1 MTNMSHPSGRQESSP
16 GIADTTIAP
25 VLCRLVF
32 YGDTTVDQPRE
43 VALERLRLLLKDTPA
58 RFQSR
63 MNRMPIVLLGSVNQM
78 IARRYQQALIRK
90 GIICRI
96 EPSHRDTT
104 TQHPNP
110 FQNDCT
116 RDPSAPSGDQ
126 PGTSF
131 SLPSPSHFG
140 PVRNRSEYI
149 RFGLGFCLNPR
160 GFIRRILSHV
170 PYRIT
175 LIIAAAV
182 GLAQALAMIPE
193 DAGDG
198 SAIMMHLLIIAL
210 LAPPMGIL
218 LVYIRGFLL
227 FATGRLLNGHA
238 DGRDIR
244 TALAWSE
251 IPLLLGGGLG
261 LAEIALSGW
270 VGRVHSLPTLLGQT
284 GVVLLQLG
292 IGIWA
297 LVLLLH
303 TVAEIQAFSIG
314 RALTS
319 IAMAIGMVALPA
331 VSLYAFLVAAGILAA
346 G

>member
-1 MTNMSHPSGRQESSP
+1 MTNMSHPSGRRKSTP
-16 GIADTTIAP
+16 GMADSTIAP

-32 YGDTTVDQPRE
+32 YGDTSVDQPRE

-78 IARRYQQALIRK
+78 IARRYQQALTRK

-96 EPSHRDTT
+96 EPVHPDTT
-104 TQHPNP
+104 TQHPGP
-110 FQNDCT
+110 LQNDRA
-116 RDPSAPSGDQ
+116 RDPSAPTGDQ
-126 PGTSF
+126 PGASF
-131 SLPSPSHFG
+131 SIPAPSPSG
-140 PVRNRSEYI
+140 PIRNRAEYI
-149 RFGLGFCLNPR
+149 RFGLDFCLNPR
-160 GFIRRILSHV
+160 GFIRRVLSHV

-182 GLAQALAMIPE
+182 GLAQALTMIPE
-193 DAGDG
+193 DAGGG
-198 SAIMMHLLIIAL
+198 SAIMMHLLVITL
-210 LAPPMGIL
+210 VAPPMGIL

-238 DGRDIR
+238 DGREVR

-261 LAEIALSGW
+261 LAESALGGW
-270 VGRVHSLPTLLGQT
+270 VGRVQSLPTLLGQT
-284 GVVLLQLG
+284 GFGLLQLG

-303 TVAEIQAFSIG
+303 TVAEIQAFSMG

-319 IAMAIGMVALPA
+319 IAMAIGVVALPA
-331 VSLYAFLVAAGILAA
+331 AILYAFLVGAGILTA